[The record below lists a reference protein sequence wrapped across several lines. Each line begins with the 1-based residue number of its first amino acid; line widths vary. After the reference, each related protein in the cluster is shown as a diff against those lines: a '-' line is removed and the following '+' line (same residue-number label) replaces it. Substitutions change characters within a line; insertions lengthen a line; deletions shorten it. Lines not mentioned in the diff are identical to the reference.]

1 MLQLNFKLTL
11 ACSFVAACHR
21 VPDGVV
27 VGSSKMTKMLQHS
40 GYEEERLQRVAELLP
55 CREVQAGMLLSLMG
69 QVCGLRLVTARVCL
83 LELAS

>member
-1 MLQLNFKLTL
+1 M
-11 ACSFVAACHR
+11 A
-21 VPDGVV
+21 
-27 VGSSKMTKMLQHS
+27 GSSKMTKMLQHS